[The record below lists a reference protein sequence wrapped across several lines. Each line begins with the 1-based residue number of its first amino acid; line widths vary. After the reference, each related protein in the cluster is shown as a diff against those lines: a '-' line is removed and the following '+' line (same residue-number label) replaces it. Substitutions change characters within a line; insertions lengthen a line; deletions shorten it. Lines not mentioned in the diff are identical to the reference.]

1 MDNNTRIQLKTAN
14 QLTIDV
20 LHYNFVAFFFYRA
33 KRMSLAPDAE
43 YKQKQ
48 KKS

>member
-20 LHYNFVAFFFYRA
+20 SHYNFVAIFFTGLSA
-33 KRMSLAPDAE
+33 CH
-43 YKQKQ
+43 
-48 KKS
+48 